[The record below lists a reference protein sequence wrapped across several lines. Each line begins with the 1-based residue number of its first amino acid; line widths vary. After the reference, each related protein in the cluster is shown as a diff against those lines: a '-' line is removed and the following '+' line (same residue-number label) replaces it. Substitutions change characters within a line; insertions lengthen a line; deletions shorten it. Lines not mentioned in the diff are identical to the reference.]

1 MNKSPEQIVE
11 TFIDKWNA
19 MDVQGALAMMAEDAV
34 WDNIPLGPAKGM
46 AEIQAV
52 MAQFPEAQGIAFV
65 THHIAANGNVVLTER
80 TDKFLIGENWRSLR
94 VMGAFE
100 INDQG
105 QIQHWRDY
113 FDLAE
118 MQREFA

>member
-1 MNKSPEQIVE
+1 MNDTPQQIVE
-11 TFIDKWNA
+11 AFIDKWNA
-19 MDVQGALAMMAEDAV
+19 MDVPGALAMMADDAI
-34 WDNIPLGPAKGM
+34 WDNIPMGPAKGM
-46 AEIQAV
+46 AEIQAA
-52 MAQFPEAQGIAFV
+52 MAQFPPAEGIEFI

-80 TDKFLIGENWRSLR
+80 TDKFLIGGQWRAIR
-94 VMGAFE
+94 VMGTFE
-100 INDQG
+100 INPNG

>member
-1 MNKSPEQIVE
+1 MNKSPQQIVE

-19 MDVQGALAMMAEDAV
+19 IDVQGALAMMAEDAV

-65 THHIAANGNVVLTER
+65 THHIAASGNVVLTER
-80 TDKFLIGENWRSLR
+80 TDKFLIGEKWRSLR